1 MKNYLNVIIVL
12 LLSLTL
18 TSCEIIGTIFK
29 GGVWTG
35 AILVVLVI
43 GIIIWGFTS
52 MFGGGSKNT

>member
-1 MKNYLNVIIVL
+1 MKNYLNVMIVL
-12 LLSLTL
+12 LLSFTL
-18 TSCEIIGTIFK
+18 TSCEVIGSIFK

-52 MFGGGSKNT
+52 MFGGGNKNT